1 MSDDNTHYT
10 AQRCWPAITLW
21 NLIRFDAKRF
31 APSRRQRRGHPAKT
45 TSRQHL
51 QLTSCIAVS
60 FAEGAL
66 SLLPV
71 LIKKLY
77 AQEVS
82 LFCVFKTGAGVA
94 YEVICFFRPGA
105 PSRNLLLFFQNAAC
119 RAVPGDRAPR
129 AAIKPAATAH
139 QSAN

>member
-1 MSDDNTHYT
+1 MQPSCRGPP
-10 AQRCWPAITLW
+10 QPPPASW
-21 NLIRFDAKRF
+21 SPGEDYVSS
-31 APSRRQRRGHPAKT
+31 APSI
-45 TSRQHL
+45 
-51 QLTSCIAVS
+51 TSCIAVS

-94 YEVICFFRPGA
+94 YGVICFFRPGA

>member
-1 MSDDNTHYT
+1 MQPSCRGPP
-10 AQRCWPAITLW
+10 QPPPASW
-21 NLIRFDAKRF
+21 SPGEDYVSS
-31 APSRRQRRGHPAKT
+31 APSI
-45 TSRQHL
+45 
-51 QLTSCIAVS
+51 TSCIAVS

-94 YEVICFFRPGA
+94 YGVICFFRPGA
-105 PSRNLLLFFQNAAC
+105 PSRNLLLFFKMR
-119 RAVPGDRAPR
+119 RAGGPSTTGGDQAGSHRSSVCKLTGLA
-129 AAIKPAATAH
+129 
-139 QSAN
+139 